1 MFITTLQGRYYGDK
15 GPAKFNESKAP
26 AEVMLLLSSN
36 SAGGRG
42 GTQASLALHM
52 LPGATEKQM
61 LFWWQEL
68 GGQLSVSTRHH
79 GSSEK
84 RAVSSFFFFYQSCF
98 IPGKQTGQAKES
110 TRVGGL
116 CQVFCHAVLKGRKEA
131 SAGPAIPTSQTRKNG
146 WGPREMAAPG

>member
-1 MFITTLQGRYYGDK
+1 MFITTLQGRNYRDK

-84 RAVSSFFFFYQSCF
+84 RAVSSFFFTKAVSFQESR
-98 IPGKQTGQAKES
+98 PGRQRRAYE
-110 TRVGGL
+110 
-116 CQVFCHAVLKGRKEA
+116 
-131 SAGPAIPTSQTRKNG
+131 
-146 WGPREMAAPG
+146 